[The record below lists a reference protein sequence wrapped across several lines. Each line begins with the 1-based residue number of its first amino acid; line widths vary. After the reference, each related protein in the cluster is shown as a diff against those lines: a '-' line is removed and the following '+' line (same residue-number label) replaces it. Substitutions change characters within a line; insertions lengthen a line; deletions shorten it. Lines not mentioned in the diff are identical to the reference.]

1 LIFVLIDE
9 KSPKIQ
15 QTIRQKVQEYMN
27 RAEKLKEFLEKGGPK
42 QAVKDG
48 GKDMQFFCSYL
59 LVSFLRF
66 CSNIFAY
73 PSFSYY

>member
-1 LIFVLIDE
+1 MFFKDE

-15 QTIRQKVQEYMN
+15 ATIRQKVQEYMN

-48 GKDMQFFCSYL
+48 GKDKDKYL
-59 LVSFLRF
+59 KKLMRIEMKKQNKTNKFQ
-66 CSNIFAY
+66 Y
-73 PSFSYY
+73 